1 MRLLS
6 RIKLNLHMDLTLGLT
21 SLALS
26 FFVIVISQKFF
37 IKRNVIDKIKIRS
50 SHKSLATRTGGIAIF
65 STLFLISSYY
75 YISGVDIYEYSILIP
90 GIILLAVG
98 LYDDIYNVDFKLK
111 FIFQIVAAKIL
122 IDSGLII
129 ENLHGVMGIYE
140 IGRIAAQILTIFI
153 IVAIINA
160 INFIDGI
167 DGLAISAVIF
177 FIFAFEF
184 FADSTSPFYN
194 LSQII
199 IISLLPLYYFNY
211 RKKNKVFLGD
221 SGSLFLG
228 CIVSVYAIYILN
240 NDYIIKETYDLNKVI
255 YVFSILTYPIIDLV
269 RVFFIRIF
277 RGKSPF
283 IADKNH
289 IHHLLIKKFESHSLV
304 VLVIYLINILV
315 LALLQIIFS

>member
-1 MRLLS
+1 
-6 RIKLNLHMDLTLGLT
+6 MDLTLGLT
-21 SLALS
+21 SLVIS
-26 FFVIVISQKFF
+26 FFIIVISQKFF
-37 IKRNVIDKIKIRS
+37 IKRNLIDQIKMRS
-50 SHKSLATRTGGIAIF
+50 SHSSLATRSGGIAVF

-75 YISGVDIYEYSILIP
+75 YIIGVDIYEYSILIP

-129 ENLHGVMGIYE
+129 ENLHGVLGIFE

-177 FIFAFEF
+177 FIVSFEF
-184 FADSTSPFYN
+184 FANNTSPFYY
-194 LSQII
+194 LSQILV
-199 IISLLPLYYFNY
+199 ISLLPLYYFNF
-211 RKKNKVFLGD
+211 KNNNKVFLGD

-228 CIVSVYAIYILN
+228 SLVSVYTIYILN
-240 NDYIIKETYDLNKVI
+240 NDYIIKEAYDLNKII
-255 YVFSILTYPIIDLV
+255 YVFSILAYPIIDMI
-269 RVFFIRIF
+269 RVFFIRIY
-277 RGKSPF
+277 RRRSPF
-283 IADKNH
+283 LADKNH
-289 IHHLLIKKFESHSLV
+289 IHHLLIKKFQSHSLV
-304 VLVIYLINILV
+304 VFGIYLVNILV
-315 LALLQIIFS
+315 LVLLQIIFS